1 MCRFADKTYSG
12 NNVTTIGIDFK
23 YEMLEVNGKRIK
35 LQIWDTAGQE
45 QFRSVIATYYRG
57 ADGVIVMFDLT
68 SKQSFYNVPKW
79 LKEVHSGLK
88 LEKNVQ
94 LLMGFYWNKLSNQ
107 ASQHS

>member
-1 MCRFADKTYSG
+1 MCRFADKTYAG
-12 NNVTTIGIDFK
+12 DNVTTIGIDFK

-68 SKQSFYNVPKW
+68 SKKSFYNVQNW
-79 LKEVHSGLK
+79 LKEAQWAK
-88 LEKNVQ
+88 IRKKVQ
-94 LLMGFYWNKLSNQ
+94 Q
-107 ASQHS
+107 

>member
-1 MCRFADKTYSG
+1 MHVLGKTAFMCRLADKTYSG

-88 LEKNVQ
+88 SEKMCN
-94 LLMGFYWNKLSNQ
+94 F
-107 ASQHS
+107 